1 MRHCDIGIQTSWTV
15 TQPVQFSRSVGT
27 NRSNKEGE
35 SQRAS
40 ENAVAF
46 EYFAHRNTRQ
56 HHEVDVDTIA
66 GFLLIH
72 ATNCLMT
79 HIPLQLSLL
88 VPSLFSLPK
97 LVSKDEQSQLCVLA
111 FYRCCSSTEKLPLR

>member
-1 MRHCDIGIQTSWTV
+1 
-15 TQPVQFSRSVGT
+15 
-27 NRSNKEGE
+27 
-35 SQRAS
+35 
-40 ENAVAF
+40 
-46 EYFAHRNTRQ
+46 
-56 HHEVDVDTIA
+56 
-66 GFLLIH
+66 
-72 ATNCLMT
+72 MT